1 MGFSQLLRSYF
12 DPWKEERDDLV
23 SSPPLLVE
31 KLSLAANEREGEL
44 NSRGERGADFPTLR
58 ALTLERAKNDE
69 LFMEDEQVSATRLR
83 EGPTPTTT
91 RTTLTSDDTRERER
105 KGVRKFITIR
115 A

>member
-1 MGFSQLLRSYF
+1 M
-12 DPWKEERDDLV
+12 RDDLV
-23 SSPPLLVE
+23 SSLPLLVE

-105 KGVRKFITIR
+105 ERERERGYGNSLPFAHDGT
-115 A
+115 ACNF